1 MAAYNHR
8 TVIVLCLQN
17 KSLIS
22 DNGITL
28 TDIFDE
34 RCYKYVENS
43 EKRKKNRVKKQHCKR
58 ECTEKTALNSTNTNY

>member
-34 RCYKYVENS
+34 RCYKYVEHS
-43 EKRKKNRVKKQHCKR
+43 EKRKKKIESKNNIVNVNVLRRQH
-58 ECTEKTALNSTNTNY
+58 